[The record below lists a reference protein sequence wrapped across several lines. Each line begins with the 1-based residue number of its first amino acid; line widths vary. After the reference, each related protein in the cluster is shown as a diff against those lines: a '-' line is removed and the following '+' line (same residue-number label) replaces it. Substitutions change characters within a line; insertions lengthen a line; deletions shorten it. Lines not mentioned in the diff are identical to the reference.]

1 MGGFYRRYSLYCIVK
16 INNRSGK
23 NLFPYYYYNVFT
35 NNFSSNDGSKIAPF
49 NWECDY
55 IKLFFGSD
63 YKHDLNYDEFTQFI
77 QGFLHIYA
85 VQAFWRARKDM
96 EGYVT
101 PTGMCILNSRPLL
114 RVGSSPEKIYETIN
128 FRRTSSNI
136 YFSFFQHH
144 EANQTI
150 SID

>member
-1 MGGFYRRYSLYCIVK
+1 MPACENPNYSLYCIVQSIIEQAK
-16 INNRSGK
+16 IMPISSLIFSK
-23 NLFPYYYYNVFT
+23 F
-35 NNFSSNDGSKIAPF
+35 NFSSNDGSKIAPF

-101 PTGMCILNSRPLL
+101 PTGMSRNTRFFL
-114 RVGSSPEKIYETIN
+114 KIYFSVFQYYEADQTISVDQLD
-128 FRRTSSNI
+128 RRTSYCPRS
-136 YFSFFQHH
+136 SF
-144 EANQTI
+144 
-150 SID
+150 

>member
-1 MGGFYRRYSLYCIVK
+1 MPARENPNYSLYCIVQSIIEQAK
-16 INNRSGK
+16 IMPISSFIFSK
-23 NLFPYYYYNVFT
+23 F
-35 NNFSSNDGSKIAPF
+35 NFSSNDGSKIAPF

-101 PTGMCILNSRPLL
+101 PTGTSDSSR
-114 RVGSSPEKIYETIN
+114 
-128 FRRTSSNI
+128 F
-136 YFSFFQHH
+136 
-144 EANQTI
+144 
-150 SID
+150 

>member
-1 MGGFYRRYSLYCIVK
+1 MRPKSYSI
-16 INNRSGK
+16 
-23 NLFPYYYYNVFT
+23 LFKYSTQF
-35 NNFSSNDGSKIAPF
+35 NFSSNDGSKIAPF

-101 PTGMCILNSRPLL
+101 PTGMFLD
-114 RVGSSPEKIYETIN
+114 EFY
-128 FRRTSSNI
+128 FR
-136 YFSFFQHH
+136 
-144 EANQTI
+144 
-150 SID
+150 

>member
-1 MGGFYRRYSLYCIVK
+1 MPARENPNYSLYCIVQSIIEQAK
-16 INNRSGK
+16 IMPIASFIFSK
-23 NLFPYYYYNVFT
+23 F
-35 NNFSSNDGSKIAPF
+35 NFSSNDGSKIAPF
-49 NWECDY
+49 NWDCDY

-101 PTGMCILNSRPLL
+101 PTGTSDNSR
-114 RVGSSPEKIYETIN
+114 
-128 FRRTSSNI
+128 F
-136 YFSFFQHH
+136 
-144 EANQTI
+144 
-150 SID
+150 

>member
-1 MGGFYRRYSLYCIVK
+1 M
-16 INNRSGK
+16 
-23 NLFPYYYYNVFT
+23 FT